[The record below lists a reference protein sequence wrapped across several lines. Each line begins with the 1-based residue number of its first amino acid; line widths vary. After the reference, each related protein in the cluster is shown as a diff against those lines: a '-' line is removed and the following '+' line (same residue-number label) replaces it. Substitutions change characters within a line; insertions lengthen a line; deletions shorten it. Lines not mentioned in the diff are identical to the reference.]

1 MDSNPNR
8 LMILI
13 AGPYRSGTNDD
24 PKLIADN
31 VRAMN
36 VAALRV
42 FRAGHIP
49 MLGEWLALPL
59 AETAGSQ
66 QIGDG
71 AFTEIFHPVAEAIAE
86 RCDACLRMGG
96 PSQGADNMVKIA
108 ERRGQK
114 VFYRIEDIPGISA

>member
-1 MDSNPNR
+1 
-8 LMILI
+8 MILI

-24 PKLIADN
+24 PNLIAEN

-36 VAALRV
+36 VAALTV

-59 AETAGSQ
+59 AETAGSHV
-66 QIGDG
+66 IGDE
-71 AFTEIFHPVAEAIAE
+71 AFTEVFHPVAEAIAE
-86 RCDACLRMGG
+86 RCDACLRIGG

-108 ERRGQK
+108 ERLGRK

>member
-1 MDSNPNR
+1 
-8 LMILI
+8 MILI

-24 PKLIADN
+24 PNLIADN

-66 QIGDG
+66 HIGDA

-86 RCDACLRMGG
+86 RCDACLRIGG

-108 ERRGQK
+108 ERLGKK

>member
-1 MDSNPNR
+1 LDSNPNR

-24 PKLIADN
+24 PNLIAEN

-66 QIGDG
+66 HIGDA

-86 RCDACLRMGG
+86 RCDACLRIGG

-108 ERRGQK
+108 ERLGQK